1 MLRMHKAAVCI
12 QRHFRGHAV
21 RLDVSMQAAAAVR
34 VQAHWRAYVQ
44 QRQFQRTKAAAV
56 TLQATT
62 RGWLARKAYLRTT
75 VAVVCIQVC
84 VLTPPLTHPP
94 CKLYRSRPLPRISL
108 HTSLCFT
115 VPRALWASDGCTWP
129 RTDVNENWTC
139 DD

>member
-1 MLRMHKAAVCI
+1 
-12 QRHFRGHAV
+12 V

-56 TLQATT
+56 TLQAAT

-84 VLTPPLTHPP
+84 VLTPPLTHPL
-94 CKLYRSRPLPRISL
+94 CKLYRSRALPRTSP
-108 HTSLCFT
+108 HT
-115 VPRALWASDGCTWP
+115 
-129 RTDVNENWTC
+129 
-139 DD
+139 